1 MISLG
6 VDIGFSEIKFVQ
18 LERKGDT
25 THVLKVG
32 QIPILSDLNK
42 FDPERIS
49 KSQWSAAIQDGCK
62 SLGINPK
69 KIKNVVTS
77 LSGSKVNVREIA
89 TLEMEENELATS
101 LEFEAKKHI
110 PLDGTEAIID
120 YHILGN
126 DPKEIDKVNVL
137 LVATTR
143 NTINSHAE
151 IVKDAG
157 FKPGIFN
164 SDPVALVNS
173 YLSNKDYPDEGVDVI
188 LNIGNQHT
196 SIIVWGKDMPFFT
209 RELQIAGHE
218 FTKAI
223 AKAQNVDYA
232 SAEAI
237 KLEKGIEALTS
248 SDTSED
254 DGVLSIKVAEKTV
267 FTSLADEIRK
277 TLRYYI
283 KTNSQAF
290 FNKFY
295 LSGGSAT
302 VLGLQSFLADLLKV
316 EMELF
321 NPFENVSSDREV
333 TNPAQYAVAMGLA
346 ITGNEKE

>member
-1 MISLG
+1 
-6 VDIGFSEIKFVQ
+6 
-18 LERKGDT
+18 
-25 THVLKVG
+25 
-32 QIPILSDLNK
+32 
-42 FDPERIS
+42 
-49 KSQWSAAIQDGCK
+49 
-62 SLGINPK
+62 
-69 KIKNVVTS
+69 
-77 LSGSKVNVREIA
+77 VNIREIA
-89 TLEMEENELATS
+89 TLEMENNELSAS

-110 PLDGTEAIID
+110 PLDGTEAILD

-126 DPKEIDKVNVL
+126 NPKEIDKINVL

-143 NTINSHAE
+143 NTINAHAE

-157 FKPGIFN
+157 FKPGVFN
-164 SDPVALVNS
+164 SDPVALINT
-173 YLSNKDYPDEGVDVI
+173 YLENKGLPKEGVDVL

-196 SIIVWGKDMPFFT
+196 SVIVWGKDMPLFT

-223 AKAQNVDYA
+223 AKAQGVDYA
-232 SAEAI
+232 TAETV
-237 KLEKGIEALTS
+237 KLEKGIEALN
-248 SDTSED
+248 SDNSNED

-267 FTSLADEIRK
+267 FTGLADEIRK

-295 LSGGSAT
+295 ISGGSAT
-302 VLGLQSFLADLLKV
+302 VPGLKPFLADLLKV
-316 EMELF
+316 EIELF
-321 NPFENVSSDREV
+321 NPFENVSSDKEV
-333 TNPAQYAVAMGLA
+333 SNPAQYAVAMGLA